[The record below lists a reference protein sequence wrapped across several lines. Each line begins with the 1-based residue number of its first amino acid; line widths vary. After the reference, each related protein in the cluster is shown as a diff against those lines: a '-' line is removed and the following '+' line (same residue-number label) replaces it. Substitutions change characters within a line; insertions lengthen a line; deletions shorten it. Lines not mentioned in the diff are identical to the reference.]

1 MLNLN
6 SEQNAGAIAVLFVDG
21 SDECTYF
28 NELCGPGASR
38 DRDERWGSEDVSS
51 SWSSVRIPSFII
63 QRTNAGN
70 NKEMALGK
78 CLGFVTYTP
87 EREAPQDEL

>member
-1 MLNLN
+1 M
-6 SEQNAGAIAVLFVDG
+6 LFVDG

-28 NELCGPGASR
+28 NELCAPGASR
-38 DRDERWGSEDVSS
+38 DRGERWGSEDVATA
-51 SWSSVRIPSFII
+51 WSSVRIPSFII

-78 CLGFVTYTP
+78 CLGFMTYTP
-87 EREAPQDEL
+87 VTKSVRNEL